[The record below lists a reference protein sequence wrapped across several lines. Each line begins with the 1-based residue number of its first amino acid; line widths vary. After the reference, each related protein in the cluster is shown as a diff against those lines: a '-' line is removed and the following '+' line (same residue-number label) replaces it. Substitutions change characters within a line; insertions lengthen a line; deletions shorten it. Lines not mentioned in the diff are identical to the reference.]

1 MKNEDGDE
9 TFPGQRSYSS
19 FIIHNSAFSAIL
31 HPFFNVLA
39 ETSECMNPQSGA
51 ELRQYR

>member
-9 TFPGQRSYSS
+9 AFPDSGSYSS

-31 HPFFNVLA
+31 HPFSSVLA
-39 ETSECMNPQSGA
+39 ETS
-51 ELRQYR
+51 

>member
-1 MKNEDGDE
+1 MKDE
-9 TFPGQRSYSS
+9 QATPGSVVYHPIHPSS
-19 FIIHNSAFSAIL
+19 LIP